1 MDNQKRL
8 THYVTNTNF
17 NQQIESLQMDIKNII
32 EKIATASD
40 DLKTMK
46 TYSEIFNSKLKSK
59 IEMPDVKKEV
69 DMIWN
74 QFSKFCSYEHIQKI
88 ERKIDPFIEIVSNKV
103 SEFEKDNIN
112 NKEIIRRFDEILLDK
127 ASKFNITEIK
137 SVIEGL
143 LSKHSFEEHK

>member
-1 MDNQKRL
+1 MSLRQINRDVSSEIYSVLVDNQKRL

-88 ERKIDPFIEIVSNKV
+88 ERKNWSIYWNCFKQ
-103 SEFEKDNIN
+103 
-112 NKEIIRRFDEILLDK
+112 
-127 ASKFNITEIK
+127 SKWVWK
-137 SVIEGL
+137 RQYQ
-143 LSKHSFEEHK
+143 